1 MESVSAVRHYG
12 ALCAEFYD
20 LTKPVGGRYPDVPYY
35 LRRLSTITHA
45 VSPTRSAGRIL
56 EAAVG
61 TGRLLIPL
69 LQAGL
74 QVDGIDSSS
83 EMLAYCRRNCAAAGM
98 EPTLYCGAL
107 QTMAL
112 PESYGAIVISFGSLM
127 LLSAPGEAET
137 ALDRMKHHLAPRG
150 RLFLDVDAPG
160 TRARRPDNGESS
172 RSVRCVDGSTIVL
185 RDTPVGYD
193 AAARVERR
201 LLTYEKSKDGRIFA
215 TEVQDFHL
223 RHYDDEEMQALLT
236 SAGFVNVEA
245 CADYTEG
252 AAVATAREWLCF
264 SARLAA

>member
-1 MESVSAVRHYG
+1 MRLRHYG
-12 ALCAEFYD
+12 ALCSEFYD

-35 LRRLSTITHA
+35 LRRLHTITCA
-45 VSPTRSAGRIL
+45 ISTALSGGRIL

-74 QVDGIDSSS
+74 QVDGIDSSN
-83 EMLAYCRRNCAAAGM
+83 EMLTCCRRNCAAVDLQ
-98 EPTLYCGAL
+98 PTLYCGAL
-107 QTMAL
+107 ETMAL
-112 PESYGAIVISFGSLM
+112 PARYDAIVISFGSFM
-127 LLSAPGEAET
+127 LLSVPGEAEA
-137 ALDRMKHHLAPRG
+137 ALDRMRHHLTPGG

-160 TRARRPDNGESS
+160 TSARRPDNGESS

-201 LLTYEKSKDGRIFA
+201 LLSYEKSKDGRILA

-223 RHYDDEEMQALLT
+223 RHYEEDELRALLPT
-236 SAGFVNVEA
+236 AGFVNIAA
-245 CADYTEG
+245 CADYRE
-252 AAVATAREWLCF
+252 AAPAATARDWLCF
-264 SARLAA
+264 SAQLSC